1 MNLYKG
7 ILIHRRSIGDDFLD
21 VVDDGP
27 FRSLHFNS
35 LSIQSRMQRSE
46 PARLVLEYTRA
57 MMLGLAIAPA
67 PRRVLMI
74 GLGGGSQV
82 RFLLE
87 HYPDCEID
95 AVEIQPAVTELAQ
108 RFFALP
114 HSPRLRI
121 HHMDATSFVQQY
133 SDGPAYDLILID
145 AFDRSGPVSSIFEE
159 HFLTG
164 LRALM
169 APAAAC
175 AINMWK
181 TDAREYAEI
190 WTRVESCLQAE
201 IYDVSLTEDPE
212 NLVMLASPQA
222 LAGKDLLRNC
232 KRLEKNTGLKLTRH
246 LERLAKLSLS
256 RADTMA

>member
-7 ILIHRRSIGDDFLD
+7 ILIHRHHIGDDFLD

-57 MMLGLAIAPA
+57 MMLALAFAPE
-67 PRRVLMI
+67 PERVLMI

-87 HYPDCEID
+87 HYPHCRID
-95 AVEIQPAVTELAQ
+95 AVEIQPAVTELAH

-114 HSPRLRI
+114 HTPHLQV
-121 HHMDATSFVQQY
+121 HHMDATAFIEEQL
-133 SDGPAYDLILID
+133 DGKAYDLILVD

-159 HFLTG
+159 SFLSG
-164 LRALM
+164 LREWMNPGAV
-169 APAAAC
+169 C
-175 AINMWK
+175 AINVWK
-181 TDAREYAEI
+181 TDAREYAEL
-190 WTRVESCLQAE
+190 WSRVEASLQAAV
-201 IYDVSLTEDPE
+201 YDVSLTEDPE
-212 NLVMLASPQA
+212 NLVMLIP
-222 LAGKDLLRNC
+222 LCERDGKSLLRNC
-232 KRLEKNTGLKLTRH
+232 KRLEKQTGLKLVKH
-246 LERLAKLSLS
+246 LERLAKLSI
-256 RADTMA
+256 RQDE